1 VHGEKDLNGVNSQWS
16 TIGMKAQIADVNK
29 VLGSVFQMCKA
40 DNRVVFDINLK
51 HPTQGGYIEN
61 KSTGKKTH
69 MEVNQVTGEFQF
81 DLWLKPQQPNVWSKP
96 AVSTQNRFAALA
108 AVSEETINSESDFQ
122 RQADP
127 L

>member
-1 VHGEKDLNGVNSQWS
+1 MHGEKDLNGVNSQWN

-40 DNRVVFDINLK
+40 DNRVVFDINLNN
-51 HPTQGGYIEN
+51 PTQGGYIEN
-61 KSTGKKTH
+61 KHTGKKTH

-96 AVSTQNRFAALA
+96 AVNTKTGLQHL
-108 AVSEETINSESDFQ
+108 Q
-122 RQADP
+122 RSVRRQ
-127 L
+127 